1 MNSEPQNKDSVK
13 LKRII
18 EGCLRGDRKSQ
29 FELYEKYYGKM
40 MGVCYRYASDRDEA
54 NELVQQGFIKL
65 FKNLGRYEFKGS
77 FDGWIRRIFV
87 NTAIDYIR
95 KNKKK
100 PLLLGEDA
108 HLDAFNR
115 NKETDAIEAVEELDP
130 KLVMNAIA
138 KLSPAYK
145 SVFNLY
151 VIEDYS
157 HKEIAEMLGVS
168 VGTSKSNLAKSKQ
181 NLRKYLKEAYNKT
194 YE

>member
-1 MNSEPQNKDSVK
+1 MDSKTQNKDSK
-13 LKRII
+13 QLKAII
-18 EGCLRGDRKSQ
+18 EGCLREDRRYQ
-29 FELYEKYYGKM
+29 FKLYERYYGKM

-54 NELVQQGFIKL
+54 DELVQQGFIKL
-65 FKNLGRYEFKGS
+65 YKNLGRYEFKGS

-108 HLDAFNR
+108 HLDAFNTD
-115 NKETDAIEAVEELDP
+115 KETNAIDKVEELDP
-130 KLVMNAIA
+130 KLVMKAIA

-145 SVFNLY
+145 MVFNLY

-157 HKEIAEMLGVS
+157 HKEIAEMLGIS
-168 VGTSKSNLAKSKQ
+168 VGTSKSNLAKAKQ
-181 NLRKYLKEAYNKT
+181 NLRKYLMDDYNKT